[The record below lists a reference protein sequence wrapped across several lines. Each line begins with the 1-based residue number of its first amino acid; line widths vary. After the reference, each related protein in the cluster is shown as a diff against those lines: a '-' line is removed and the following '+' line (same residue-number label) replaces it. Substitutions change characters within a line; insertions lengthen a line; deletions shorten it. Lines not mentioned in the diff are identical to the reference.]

1 MCELLGMSANTATD
15 ICFSFT
21 ELVSRG
27 GGSGPHSDGWG
38 ISFYEGKA
46 FREFKDTAASVNSE
60 IAKFVANY
68 PIKSHIVISHIRQAN
83 SGRVCLENTHPFSRE
98 LWGRSWVFAHNGQ
111 LKGIKKKAL
120 RYYRP
125 IGSTDSEHAF
135 CWMLDQIRIKYASL
149 PPTDFQLS
157 KFIAGLSAE
166 IAPHGVF
173 NFLLSDA
180 KSLYIH
186 CSTKL
191 CWITR
196 QAPFGKARLADAEVE
211 IDFSQHTTLNDIVTV
226 IATTPLTEDESWTS
240 MLPGDFTVFQGGQRT
255 YSSTSPA

>member
-1 MCELLGMSANTATD
+1 MCELLGMSANTSTD

-21 ELVSRG
+21 ELVYRG

-60 IAKFVANY
+60 IAKFVAHY
-68 PIKSHIVISHIRQAN
+68 PIKSHVVISHIRQAN

-111 LKGIKKKAL
+111 LKGIKKKPL
-120 RYYRP
+120 HFYKP
-125 IGSTDSEHAF
+125 IGTTDSEYAF
-135 CWMLDQIRIKYASL
+135 CWMLDQIRSTFDQRKPSEA
-149 PPTDFQLS
+149 QLS
-157 KFIAGLSAE
+157 KFIARLAKEVGQ
-166 IAPHGVF
+166 HGIF

-180 KSLYIH
+180 KLLYVN

-196 QAPFGKARLADAEVE
+196 QAPFGVARLADTEVE
-211 IDFSQHTTLNDIVTV
+211 IDFRRHTTLDDIVTV
-226 IATTPLTEDESWTS
+226 IATTPLTEDETWSK
-240 MLPGDFTVFQGGQRT
+240 MEPGEFIAFRGGEVAF
-255 YSSTSPA
+255 SSRA